1 MLQRMS
7 QMTPG
12 MIPVVMRM
20 ALVEMRMR
28 MVMRRRMKMWILKE
42 WRMIIVWWPTMETTT
57 TMTTMMTTM
66 TMAMRMRMIIAMN
79 TGIAEQST
87 VCILIWV

>member
-1 MLQRMS
+1 ML
-7 QMTPG
+7 
-12 MIPVVMRM
+12 
-20 ALVEMRMR
+20 
-28 MVMRRRMKMWILKE
+28 ILKE

-57 TMTTMMTTM
+57 TMTTMMKTMTM

-87 VCILIWV
+87 ICIVISVWMVTFVSYWRSYYKS